1 MQTVKKEVK
10 TIVEAVCIPNL
21 KSEDKHI
28 GLPEETADEKRW
40 RECGLVKT
48 ETSNFRSYWRQKKHN
63 LFCLD
68 KVKNK
73 LLKGVVPQ
81 NKFLLGAMAM
91 GVATASVVVPVIT
104 ETAHADYKTPFKDIP
119 KTHVYYDILHQ
130 MRDQGIITGYGDGTF
145 KPDVKISR
153 QHAAVLI
160 ERATSLTSKVPF
172 EQYNDIP
179 KTHPYFDAIQRL
191 QQTGVIKSN
200 AKGNFNPTKNLTRG
214 EMALILANAFKLEAK
229 GKHPFKDV
237 SQTTEEGKAI
247 AALYEA
253 EITTGYDATTF
264 KPNVPLSRA
273 HYAVFLY
280 RALNYEKTAGKPIEK
295 DIPKLNMDMSLDDFQ
310 KVVINDKSLYN
321 VAPDEKV
328 TEFAFNDPRFKK
340 LLIEGQRYV
349 KQTNFKYKE
358 AGAFIHLQEPNWIN
372 TLPPGYLS
380 TQIGILLNSKT
391 KDIKFSFDYT
401 SENTVNLTLQL
412 FNLAY
417 PELSSLESKIKESA
431 KEAREAYAKEKDIPA
446 GERDFQGNITIE
458 YIGDFKVRFGTNYRL
473 EYFWIEVQK
482 NK

>member
-1 MQTVKKEVK
+1 MKKEVK
-10 TIVEAVCIPNL
+10 T
-21 KSEDKHI
+21 
-28 GLPEETADEKRW
+28 G
-40 RECGLVKT
+40 
-48 ETSNFRSYWRQKKHN
+48 F
-63 LFCLD
+63 
-68 KVKNK
+68 
-73 LLKGVVPQ
+73 LKGFVQQ

-91 GVATASVVVPVIT
+91 GVATASIVAPIT
-104 ETAHADYKTPFKDIP
+104 IETAHADNKAPFKDIS

-145 KPDVKISR
+145 EPDVKISR

-160 ERATSLTSKVPF
+160 QRAASLTSKVPYK
-172 EQYNDIP
+172 QYTDIP
-179 KTHPYFDAIQRL
+179 KTHPYFDPIQRL
-191 QQTGVIKSN
+191 QQAGVIKAD
-200 AKGNFNPTKNLTRG
+200 AKGNFNPTQNLTRG

-253 EITTGYDATTF
+253 EIATGYTETTF
-264 KPNVPLSRA
+264 KPNEPLSRA

-280 RALNYEKTAGKPIEK
+280 RALNYQKNAGKPTET
-295 DIPKLNMDMSLDDFQ
+295 DIPKMSMDMSFNDFQ
-310 KVVINDKSLYN
+310 KVVTNDKSLYD
-321 VAPDEKV
+321 VAPDYKV

-340 LLIEGQRYV
+340 LLIEGQQFV

-358 AGAFIHLQEPNWIN
+358 AGALIHLEEPNWVN

-380 TQIGILLNSKT
+380 TQIGIQINSKT
-391 KDIKFSFDYT
+391 KDMKFSIDYT

-412 FNLAY
+412 FILAY
-417 PELSSLESKIKESA
+417 PELSSLESKMKESA

-446 GERDFQGNITIE
+446 GEREFSGNVTTE
-458 YIGDFKVRFGTNYRL
+458 YIGDFKVRFGTGQRL
-473 EYFWIEVQK
+473 EYFWIDVEK